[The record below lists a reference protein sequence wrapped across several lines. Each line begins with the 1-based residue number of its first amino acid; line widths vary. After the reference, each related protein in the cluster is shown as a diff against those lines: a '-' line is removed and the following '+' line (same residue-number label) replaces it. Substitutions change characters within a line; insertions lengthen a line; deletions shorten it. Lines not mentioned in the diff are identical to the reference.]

1 LVNEGEQSSEFCTA
15 MSSQRERV
23 QDFFADPL
31 PYLRNNAYL
40 ALRAKAVR
48 RLVPDRAGMSVIDLG
63 CGDGRISIPLVEETG
78 ELLLVDSSAG
88 MLELA
93 RGNVPPG
100 SAARVSFTR
109 VDLADFEPQQ
119 SYDVVIC
126 IGVLAHVPSPPA
138 TLRQIAQLVG
148 PDGRAVV
155 QFTDDASC
163 LGRLTHQAGAMRG
176 RLGNASGYALNHM
189 TLQSIAT
196 ELRGAGLQLVDTY
209 RYVFVPGLRRLP
221 PRITRTVVRAA
232 NNPLLSRRGGEVIA
246 AFQRA

>member
-1 LVNEGEQSSEFCTA
+1 
-15 MSSQRERV
+15 MSSKRERV
-23 QDFFADPL
+23 EEAFADPS
-31 PYLRNNAYL
+31 PYLRNNPYL

-48 RLVPDRAGMSVIDLG
+48 RLVPDRAGMSLIDLG
-63 CGDGRISIPLVEETG
+63 CGDGRISIPLVRETG

-93 RGNVPPG
+93 RRNVPPG
-100 SAARVSFTR
+100 TTGRVSFKC

-119 SYDVVIC
+119 SYDIVLC

-138 TLRQIAQLVG
+138 TLRRIAQLLG
-148 PDGRAVV
+148 PGGRAVI

-163 LGRLTHQAGAMRG
+163 LGRLTHHAGALRG

-196 ELRGAGLQLVDTY
+196 ELSGAGLRLVDTY

-221 PRITRTVVRAA
+221 ARMTRTIVRAT

-246 AFQRA
+246 IFQRA